1 MVEQQF
7 RTENASL
14 SGYYDYSGLLN
25 SAIIIIGTIVWSVSM
40 WPIIKGCWRPAHEVE
55 LEKLASSILYEY
67 RSLLRLIMIES
78 SGHSELK
85 IRLFIVVTVFKNPT
99 DVEKSTR
106 VPKHDSEP
114 IEANLTRS
122 CDFGYDVDFVL
133 SQYLALE

>member
-1 MVEQQF
+1 MVDQQF

-14 SGYYDYSGLLN
+14 SGYYDYSGLPN
-25 SAIIIIGTIVWSVSM
+25 SAIIITGTIFSVSFYVTYN
-40 WPIIKGCWRPAHEVE
+40 KGCWKPAHEVE
-55 LEKLASSILYEY
+55 LEKLPSSILYEY

-78 SGHSELK
+78 SGYSELK
-85 IRLFIVVTVFKNPT
+85 IRLFIVVTDLKNPT
-99 DVEKSTR
+99 DIEKSTR

-122 CDFGYDVDFVL
+122 CDFDCVL